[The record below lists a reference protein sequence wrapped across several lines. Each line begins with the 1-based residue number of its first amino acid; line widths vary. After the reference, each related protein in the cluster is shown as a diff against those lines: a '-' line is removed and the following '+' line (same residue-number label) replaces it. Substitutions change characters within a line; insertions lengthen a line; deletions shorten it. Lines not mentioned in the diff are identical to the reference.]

1 MRPVRKQ
8 RVSSFLRTEI
18 ARVIQHDLRDP
29 RLGFVSVLNVEPTED
44 LKEAKVSVS
53 ILGDEAEQRTCLR
66 GLQSASGFIQ
76 SRLAQVSS
84 FRETPILTFVLDD
97 SIRRRMEMED
107 RIREVRDQDRG
118 DDFEETD
125 SEESS
130 TEDDSL

>member
-18 ARVIQHDLRDP
+18 ARVIQHELRDP
-29 RLGFVSVLNVEPTED
+29 RLGFVSVIDVEPTED

-76 SRLAQVSS
+76 AKLAKVSS

-107 RIREVRDQDRG
+107 RIREVRESDQSGEFG
-118 DDFEETD
+118 DEMGENENDPVDEP
-125 SEESS
+125 
-130 TEDDSL
+130 

>member
-18 ARVIQHDLRDP
+18 ARVIQHELRDP
-29 RLGFVSVLNVEPTED
+29 RLGFVSVIDVEPTED

-76 SRLAQVSS
+76 AKLAKVSS

-107 RIREVRDQDRG
+107 RIREVRESDQSGEFG
-118 DDFEETD
+118 DDPG
-125 SEESS
+125 
-130 TEDDSL
+130 EDENDPLDEP